1 MAPAGTVWKNLRK
14 EYDLSFEEF
23 VNLDNI
29 NLKQKLIDINY
40 FVIFIDDLFNSSEN
54 YFKIKK
60 KIQVTN
66 FYKNLLK
73 INKTIN
79 KTIIVS
85 ILYSDKNNPLKFVK
99 SENYEKILL
108 FKMREQYLS
117 LAKKNKNLLFLD
129 IENVFNKYGSNNIYD
144 DRNWYSFRLRINK
157 LGLQL
162 ISGNIQD
169 LLENITKPKK
179 KVLVLDCDNTLWGG
193 IVGEDGVE
201 KIEIGTDG
209 QGKAYKDFQR
219 VVKSISDNGVLL
231 CLASK
236 NNEKD
241 VWDVFK
247 NHPEMVI
254 KKKDITAAFINWNDK
269 VDNLKKISKKLNLDL
284 NSFVFIDDNPLE
296 RDLIKKTL
304 PQVEVLNMPE
314 DISYWPNYLL
324 KSKLFT
330 DLDYTKEDKN
340 KKKQYLQKLKFDK
353 DLESHPNKKKFLD
366 SLKLNL
372 KIEKLNKYQIA
383 RASQMTIKTNQFNFT
398 SKRYSVNDLINYG
411 RKKSN
416 LSYILKLKDNYGDH
430 GYVSLILVSKI
441 KKNYLITNFLTSCRV
456 LGRNV
461 ENIFLKRVVKK
472 LSKKD
477 TKIFIEFIKSQKN
490 QLAKNLLYRINLN
503 YLIKRVKKMLI

>member
-1 MAPAGTVWKNLRK
+1 M
-14 EYDLSFEEF
+14 
-23 VNLDNI
+23 
-29 NLKQKLIDINY
+29 
-40 FVIFIDDLFNSSEN
+40 
-54 YFKIKK
+54 
-60 KIQVTN
+60 
-66 FYKNLLK
+66 K

-269 VDNLKKISKKLNLDL
+269 VDNLKK
-284 NSFVFIDDNPLE
+284 F
-296 RDLIKKTL
+296 
-304 PQVEVLNMPE
+304 
-314 DISYWPNYLL
+314 
-324 KSKLFT
+324 
-330 DLDYTKEDKN
+330 
-340 KKKQYLQKLKFDK
+340 
-353 DLESHPNKKKFLD
+353 
-366 SLKLNL
+366 
-372 KIEKLNKYQIA
+372 
-383 RASQMTIKTNQFNFT
+383 
-398 SKRYSVNDLINYG
+398 
-411 RKKSN
+411 
-416 LSYILKLKDNYGDH
+416 
-430 GYVSLILVSKI
+430 
-441 KKNYLITNFLTSCRV
+441 
-456 LGRNV
+456 
-461 ENIFLKRVVKK
+461 
-472 LSKKD
+472 
-477 TKIFIEFIKSQKN
+477 QKN
-490 QLAKNLLYRINLN
+490 
-503 YLIKRVKKMLI
+503 

>member
-1 MAPAGTVWKNLRK
+1 MKKKLKIFCTSSLAPAGTVWKNLRK

-79 KTIIVS
+79 KTMIVS

-169 LLENITKPKK
+169 LLENITKPNI
-179 KVLVLDCDNTLWGG
+179 KVLVLDCDNTLWG
-193 IVGEDGVE
+193 E
-201 KIEIGTDG
+201 
-209 QGKAYKDFQR
+209 
-219 VVKSISDNGVLL
+219 L
-231 CLASK
+231 
-236 NNEKD
+236 
-241 VWDVFK
+241 
-247 NHPEMVI
+247 
-254 KKKDITAAFINWNDK
+254 
-269 VDNLKKISKKLNLDL
+269 
-284 NSFVFIDDNPLE
+284 
-296 RDLIKKTL
+296 
-304 PQVEVLNMPE
+304 
-314 DISYWPNYLL
+314 
-324 KSKLFT
+324 
-330 DLDYTKEDKN
+330 
-340 KKKQYLQKLKFDK
+340 
-353 DLESHPNKKKFLD
+353 
-366 SLKLNL
+366 
-372 KIEKLNKYQIA
+372 
-383 RASQMTIKTNQFNFT
+383 
-398 SKRYSVNDLINYG
+398 
-411 RKKSN
+411 
-416 LSYILKLKDNYGDH
+416 
-430 GYVSLILVSKI
+430 
-441 KKNYLITNFLTSCRV
+441 
-456 LGRNV
+456 
-461 ENIFLKRVVKK
+461 
-472 LSKKD
+472 
-477 TKIFIEFIKSQKN
+477 
-490 QLAKNLLYRINLN
+490 
-503 YLIKRVKKMLI
+503 

>member
-1 MAPAGTVWKNLRK
+1 MHKQFGSCRHSLKNLRK

-29 NLKQKLIDINY
+29 NLKQKLIYINY

-179 KVLVLDCDNTLWGG
+179 
-193 IVGEDGVE
+193 
-201 KIEIGTDG
+201 
-209 QGKAYKDFQR
+209 F
-219 VVKSISDNGVLL
+219 
-231 CLASK
+231 
-236 NNEKD
+236 
-241 VWDVFK
+241 
-247 NHPEMVI
+247 
-254 KKKDITAAFINWNDK
+254 
-269 VDNLKKISKKLNLDL
+269 
-284 NSFVFIDDNPLE
+284 
-296 RDLIKKTL
+296 
-304 PQVEVLNMPE
+304 
-314 DISYWPNYLL
+314 
-324 KSKLFT
+324 
-330 DLDYTKEDKN
+330 
-340 KKKQYLQKLKFDK
+340 
-353 DLESHPNKKKFLD
+353 
-366 SLKLNL
+366 
-372 KIEKLNKYQIA
+372 
-383 RASQMTIKTNQFNFT
+383 
-398 SKRYSVNDLINYG
+398 
-411 RKKSN
+411 
-416 LSYILKLKDNYGDH
+416 
-430 GYVSLILVSKI
+430 
-441 KKNYLITNFLTSCRV
+441 
-456 LGRNV
+456 
-461 ENIFLKRVVKK
+461 
-472 LSKKD
+472 
-477 TKIFIEFIKSQKN
+477 
-490 QLAKNLLYRINLN
+490 
-503 YLIKRVKKMLI
+503 